1 MRSSILIYGLAAT
14 AALLGGLKVQ
24 SLLAVDLFGEGW
36 QASNVVLAQ
45 AQAQAPRPAAPT
57 SEQTLQA
64 QSTRPQGGRPANLM
78 GPGQLHAVEES
89 MAAALRARREAL
101 DQRERN
107 LATREA
113 LMATVEQRLAARA
126 AELLS
131 LQRDGDAE
139 DSAARLQE
147 DTAARL
153 RAESSWV
160 TLAKLYESM
169 RPRDAAEIFNEL
181 DMPILVQVVNRMN
194 ERRAAPILA
203 AMTPERARQ
212 VTAQLS
218 RIRSQ
223 TASGGTAVMR

>member
-1 MRSSILIYGLAAT
+1 VRSSILIYGLAAT
-14 AALLGGLKVQ
+14 AALLGSLKAQ
-24 SLLAVDLFGEGW
+24 SLFAAGPFGGGW
-36 QASNVVLAQ
+36 QASHVVLAQ
-45 AQAQAPRPAAPT
+45 AQAQAPRPASPT

-64 QSTRPQGGRPANLM
+64 QPTRPQAGRLQNLM
-78 GPGQLHAVEES
+78 APGQLDAVEES

-139 DSAARLQE
+139 DA
-147 DTAARL
+147 AARL
-153 RAESSWV
+153 RTESSWV

-181 DMPILVQVVNRMN
+181 DMPILVQVVNRMS
-194 ERRAAPILA
+194 ERRAAPVLA

-212 VTAQLS
+212 VTAELS
-218 RIRSQ
+218 RMRSQ
-223 TASGGTAVMR
+223 TASGGTAVLR